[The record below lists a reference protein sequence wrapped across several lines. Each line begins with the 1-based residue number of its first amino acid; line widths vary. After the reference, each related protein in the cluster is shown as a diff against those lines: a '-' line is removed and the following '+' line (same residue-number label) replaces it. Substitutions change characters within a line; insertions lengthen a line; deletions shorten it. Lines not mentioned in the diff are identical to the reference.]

1 VKDVFLPHWKERI
14 MIEIDIPGYKKL
26 TLKHL
31 VLDFNGTL
39 ACDGTLLPGVSE
51 RLNALSGKLNVV
63 VLTADTFGRAAIELA
78 GVSCS
83 LTVLPP
89 ENQDVAKRS
98 VVERLGS
105 DSTVC
110 IGNGRNDNLMLN
122 AAGLGIAVILEEGAA
137 RVTLAA
143 ADVVCTSILSA
154 LDLLTH
160 PLRLVATLRS

>member
-1 VKDVFLPHWKERI
+1 

-39 ACDGTLLPGVSE
+39 ACDGTLLPGVAD
-51 RLNALSGKLNVV
+51 RLNVLSEKLDVV
-63 VLTADTFGRAAIELA
+63 VLTADTFGKAAGELSR
-78 GVSCS
+78 VSCS
-83 LTVLPP
+83 LIVLPLAA
-89 ENQDVAKRS
+89 QDVAKRS
-98 VVERLGS
+98 EVERLGS

-110 IGNGRNDNLMLN
+110 IGNGRNDNLMLK

-137 RVTLAA
+137 QVTLAA
-143 ADVVCTSILSA
+143 ADVVCTGILSA

>member
-1 VKDVFLPHWKERI
+1 
-14 MIEIDIPGYKKL
+14 MIEIDIPGFKKL

-39 ACDGTLLPGVSE
+39 ACDGTLISGVVD
-51 RLNALSGKLNVV
+51 RLNALSKKLEVII
-63 VLTADTFGRAAIELA
+63 LTADTFGKAASELS
-78 GVSCS
+78 GITCS
-83 LTVLPP
+83 LTILPLAD
-89 ENQDVAKRS
+89 QDVGKRS

-110 IGNGRNDNLMLN
+110 IGNGRNDNLMLK
-122 AAGLGIAVILEEGAA
+122 AAGLGIAVVLEEGAA
-137 RVTLAA
+137 QVTLAA

>member
-1 VKDVFLPHWKERI
+1 

-26 TLKHL
+26 TLTHL

-39 ACDGTLLPGVSE
+39 ACDGNLLPGVAE
-51 RLNALSGKLNVV
+51 RLNALSKKLTVV
-63 VLTADTFGRAAIELA
+63 VLTADTFGKAAGELA
-78 GVSCS
+78 GISCS
-83 LTVLPP
+83 LTVLPL
-89 ENQDVAKRS
+89 ETQDAAKRS
-98 VVERLGS
+98 VVQSLGS

-110 IGNGRNDNLMLN
+110 IGNGRNDNLMLK

-154 LDLLTH
+154 LDLLTN